1 MLLPPYEEDVS
12 ERSSSCRSRSCVM
25 LTAAVL
31 DVFVDLAEADEDDV
45 VFQFSKLPIDQYE
58 WSTSLACSIAM
69 SEYTL

>member
-1 MLLPPYEEDVS
+1 
-12 ERSSSCRSRSCVM
+12 M